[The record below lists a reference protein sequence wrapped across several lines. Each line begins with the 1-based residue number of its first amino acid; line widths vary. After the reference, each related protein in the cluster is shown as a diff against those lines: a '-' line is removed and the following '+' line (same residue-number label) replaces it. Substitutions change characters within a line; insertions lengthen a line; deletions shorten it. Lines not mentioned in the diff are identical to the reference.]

1 MIRAG
6 HHDAW
11 DYPLGIFLAA
21 VDELTEAGNGGL

>member
-6 HHDAW
+6 HQGAW

-21 VDELTEAGNGGL
+21 VDELTEAGNGA